1 MLQFYGK
8 VNVFLINTTHFFVMC
23 PPFEIVGKK
32 QLIVTK
38 RGYFEIFQ
46 NRIQY
51 NVTDLTT
58 DFLVLQPEEGIGM
71 MTELPPYS
79 NIDAFRLFHSLS
91 EELGIEICFSLA
103 GKKKDDIFLDFI
115 FSEILPFAMKQY
127 DSGFYQ
133 LKMLPD
139 PIFEEFYRKSMS
151 IEDTMTTTI
160 TTFDDNVFLP
170 FKQRFVATIHNRVEE
185 EAKTTI
191 STFSRDF
198 PKFFKLHKDL
208 LTILLNQAKH
218 VSDHQHLSF
227 SIFAP
232 ILRKVRMLNTMR
244 EYFEIKGRKK
254 RIELKINPLSLD
266 SGQIAEKI
274 SPHVELK

>member
-1 MLQFYGK
+1 
-8 VNVFLINTTHFFVMC
+8 MC

-32 QLIVTK
+32 QLLVTK

-46 NRIQY
+46 NKIQY
-51 NVTDLTT
+51 KLTDLNT

-91 EELGIEICFSLA
+91 EEFDIEICFSLS
-103 GKKKDDIFLDFI
+103 GKKRDDLFLDFI
-115 FSEILPFAMKQY
+115 FGETLPFAMKQY

-139 PIFEEFYRKSMS
+139 SIYEEFYRKSMS
-151 IEDTMTTTI
+151 IGDTMTTTI
-160 TTFDDNVFLP
+160 STFDDNVFLP

-198 PKFFKLHKDL
+198 PKFFKLHNDL
-208 LTILLNQAKH
+208 LTILLTQARQ

-232 ILRKVRMLNTMR
+232 ILRKIRMLNTMR

-254 RIELKINPLSLD
+254 RIELEITPLRLD